1 MTCLLFYL
9 LYPHNALRFT
19 NHVGEQRNF
28 CKQKCDVP
36 LLVCLSNSTLSA
48 QRSAYFFKTLYG
60 TTFPHTTRLH
70 KFMNNQTL
78 PLRAGCRGRQPLQ
91 SFRQIRCAAKSLRSL
106 RIYVLL
112 WDRIAV
118 QIVLLRYFFCL
129 IAYFYMLLILQSA
142 PSRLSPN
149 EALPHTPL
157 GALPLDPT
165 SPPAPSLSV
174 RFIYRFA
181 RCLGAAL
188 LIPHS

>member
-9 LYPHNALRFT
+9 RYSHNALRFT

-106 RIYVLL
+106 RILRCAMGWKKRCRVFHSDTALFFDFYFLYEGIL
-112 WDRIAV
+112 ILFALYHQYWIAV
-118 QIVLLRYFFCL
+118 KIRFHGFRIFVCILKYL
-129 IAYFYMLLILQSA
+129 ICQFV
-142 PSRLSPN
+142 SR
-149 EALPHTPL
+149 
-157 GALPLDPT
+157 
-165 SPPAPSLSV
+165 
-174 RFIYRFA
+174 F
-181 RCLGAAL
+181 
-188 LIPHS
+188 